1 MMNKHKQPPM
11 ILVQTWLELLTSSEL
26 SAQQH
31 AQKMLTGAFGD
42 MSAALDYIKK
52 HEVEVA

>member
-1 MMNKHKQPPM
+1 MNQPKHPPM